1 MERGQ
6 LKALH
11 ITAKNIG
18 PTEKKDKCPKIN
30 LFLIRSMGY
39 LILSHLVTANMD
51 VSTAEAP
58 PRVLNKTKWI
68 WSNTVAGR
76 RRGSGVDLARVMNIM
91 IGKVMF
97 VRKSDMDRRLKRREE
112 ARTGDLVLGSLNQNT
127 RGLRMVEIINTK
139 IHIIMKT

>member
-1 MERGQ
+1 M
-6 LKALH
+6 
-11 ITAKNIG
+11 
-18 PTEKKDKCPKIN
+18 
-30 LFLIRSMGY
+30 
-39 LILSHLVTANMD
+39 
-51 VSTAEAP
+51 
-58 PRVLNKTKWI
+58 
-68 WSNTVAGR
+68 
-76 RRGSGVDLARVMNIM
+76 DLARVMNIM